1 MKIVSRLLVLSFAL
15 AAAGCASSYA
25 WKPRVPAAMR
35 TVSVPSFR
43 NETQLVEI
51 GAISTRQVAREFQ
64 REGTF
69 RLASADDAALEIQGV
84 VKSVKDGAVAYNRRT
99 LSRHVACDLK
109 LTAVVSVVDKR
120 EGKVLVDNK
129 TYVAQTSTV
138 VGQDQ
143 TTAERDASGR
153 LADDLAR
160 QVVDD
165 VLNLK
170 W

>member
-1 MKIVSRLLVLSFAL
+1 MKIASRLLILTLAL
-15 AAAGCASSYA
+15 AGGCATSYA
-25 WKPRVPAAMR
+25 WKPHVPTAMR
-35 TVSVPSFR
+35 TVNVPSFR
-43 NETQLVEI
+43 NESQLVEI
-51 GAISTRQVAREFQ
+51 GALATRQIAREFQ

-69 RLASADDAALEIQGV
+69 RLAAAEDAALEIQGV
-84 VKSVKDGAVAYNRRT
+84 VKTVRDGAVAYNRRT
-99 LSRHVACDLK
+99 LARHVACDLK
-109 LTAVVSVVDKR
+109 MTAVVSVVDKR

-129 TYVAQTSTV
+129 AYEAHTAMV

>member
-1 MKIVSRLLVLSFAL
+1 MKSVSRLLVLTLAL
-15 AAAGCASSYA
+15 AAGCATSYS
-25 WKPRVPAAMR
+25 WKLRVPAAMR
-35 TVSVPSFR
+35 TVCVPSFR
-43 NETQLVEI
+43 NETSLAEI

-69 RLASADDAALEIQGV
+69 RLAAADDAALEIQGT
-84 VKSVKDGAVAYNRRT
+84 VKSLMNGVVGYNRRT
-99 LSRHVACDLK
+99 LSRHVTSELQMV
-109 LTAVVSVVDKR
+109 AVVSVIDKR
-120 EGKVLVDNK
+120 EGKVLVDNRK
-129 TYVAQTSTV
+129 YLAQTSMV
-138 VGQDQ
+138 VGQDA

>member
-1 MKIVSRLLVLSFAL
+1 MKSVPRLLVLTLAL
-15 AAAGCASSYA
+15 VAGCATSYS
-25 WKPRVPAAMR
+25 WKPRVPSAMR
-35 TVSVPSFR
+35 TVWVPSFR
-43 NETQLVEI
+43 NETSLAEI
-51 GAISTRQVAREFQ
+51 GAISTRQIAREFQ

-69 RLASADDAALEIQGV
+69 RLAAADDAALEIQGT
-84 VKSVKDGAVAYNRRT
+84 VKSLANGVVGYNRRT
-99 LSRHVACDLK
+99 LSRHV
-109 LTAVVSVVDKR
+109 TSEFQMVAVVSVIDKR

-129 TYVAQTSTV
+129 KYQAQTSMV
-138 VGQDQ
+138 VGQDVA
-143 TTAERDASGR
+143 TAERDASGR

>member
-1 MKIVSRLLVLSFAL
+1 M
-15 AAAGCASSYA
+15 
-25 WKPRVPAAMR
+25 
-35 TVSVPSFR
+35 
-43 NETQLVEI
+43 EI
-51 GAISTRQVAREFQ
+51 GALATRQVAREFQ

-69 RLASADDAALEIQGV
+69 KLASSEDAAIEIQGI
-84 VKSVKDGAVAYNRRT
+84 VKSVSIGSVGYNRRT
-99 LSRHVACDLK
+99 FSRYTGSELRMMA
-109 LTAVVSVVDKR
+109 TVSVVDKR

-129 TYVAQTSTV
+129 TYTAQTTTV
-138 VGQDQ
+138 VGQDA
-143 TTAERDASGR
+143 TTAQRDASGR